1 MRVSVAAAAPAAP
14 GDCAPGEAR
23 TRKLTQILKDLDYAY
38 GYARACVFVCE
49 EKIYIYICIKHTC
62 IHTHCICTSSRAPR
76 DRKHEREKVKERERQ
91 EERGK
96 EKGRERAKA
105 IQ

>member
-38 GYARACVFVCE
+38 GYARACVFVCVR
-49 EKIYIYICIKHTC
+49 KKYTYIYMHKTHM
-62 IHTHCICTSSRAPR
+62 HTHPLYMH
-76 DRKHEREKVKERERQ
+76 K
-91 EERGK
+91 
-96 EKGRERAKA
+96 
-105 IQ
+105 